1 MHDLN
6 IHLTDEQI
14 STYLDDRLAPAERAS
29 ASAHLA
35 QCEEC
40 SQTLQDFRLTVHA
53 LRALP
58 DPPLPRSFLIV
69 QAPRTSFWSRL
80 LSRSTGIRGL
90 AAVAAALFVVML
102 SADFAAISSPA
113 GITPIAPSAPPR
125 AISTTMSSDGQP
137 ANAIPYGASV
147 AGAGAAA
154 GGAPG
159 LAPTSVVRR
168 AEPPAEP
175 SGSIADTTRL
185 EALTAREAA
194 ATASSPLSI
203 LSPATIAVGLITV
216 LLIAASVV
224 KTVQK
229 T

>member
-29 ASAHLA
+29 ASAHLG

-40 SQTLQDFRLTVHA
+40 SKTLQDFRFTVDT

-69 QAPRTSFWSRL
+69 QTPRTSFWSRI
-80 LSRSTGIRGL
+80 LSWSTGIRGL

-102 SADFAAISSPA
+102 SADFSAISSPA
-113 GITPIAPSAPPR
+113 GITPIAPSAQPR
-125 AISTTMSSDGQP
+125 AISTGMSSDSQP
-137 ANAIPYGASV
+137 ANAASYGASASRV
-147 AGAGAAA
+147 SDA
-154 GGAPG
+154 APG
-159 LAPTSVVRR
+159 PPASAPTSVARR
-168 AEPPAEP
+168 AEPAAEP

-185 EALTAREAA
+185 EVLTAREAA
-194 ATASSPLSI
+194 STASSPLSI

-216 LLIAASVV
+216 LLIVASVV
-224 KTVQK
+224 NTVRR